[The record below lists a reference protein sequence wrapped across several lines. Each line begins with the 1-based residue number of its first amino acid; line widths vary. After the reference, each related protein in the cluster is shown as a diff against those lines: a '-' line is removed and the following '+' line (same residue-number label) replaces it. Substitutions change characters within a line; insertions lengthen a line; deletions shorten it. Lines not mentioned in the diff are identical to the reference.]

1 MTAAISPSVGI
12 AATVPIL
19 HIEPFWSGRESA
31 LLDVIGRFHP
41 GADGNFTP
49 HFNEAALRASLIDA
63 VPSLAELS
71 ARAINLLET
80 GYPALILSGIADAAN
95 GVDSRQA
102 RARLYALAL
111 AFGYPT
117 PSDQQS
123 GCLLWSVRAKPA
135 PVGRSATYS
144 EHQLEADLHSDSQY
158 YPEPERI
165 GILYAVR
172 SAGCGGGRSILC
184 DGPAIRSA
192 LRSTKQ
198 GREALALLHE
208 PIFPFPM
215 YDPFFAT
222 TNWES
227 AAGPVP
233 VVRRAILAEEPGPQ
247 IRFRR
252 DVIAAG
258 FALAPSDSDQAA
270 KRALAVLD
278 SAIAQAPKREL
289 LIPDGSALLWDNY
302 ATLHGRTA
310 FSDPE
315 RHLLRVRIST
325 RSVAEQVSSFDAA
338 NLIGSARPD
347 R

>member
-1 MTAAISPSVGI
+1 MSSSVQGDAIM
-12 AATVPIL
+12 PIL
-19 HIEPFWSGRESA
+19 HVEPFWSGRESA
-31 LLDVIGRFHP
+31 LLDVIGSFHP
-41 GADGNFTP
+41 GTDQDFRP
-49 HFNEAALRASLIDA
+49 HFNEAALRASLLDA
-63 VPSLAELS
+63 VPGLDELS
-71 ARAINLLET
+71 ARAIDLLET
-80 GYPALILSGIADAAN
+80 SYPSLLLSGVADAVIGA
-95 GVDSRQA
+95 DSRQA

-117 PSDQQS
+117 PSDQRS

-144 EHQLEADLHSDSQY
+144 EHREEADLHSDSQY

-172 SAGCGGGRSILC
+172 AAGCGGGRSILC
-184 DGPAIRSA
+184 DGPAICNV
-192 LRSTKQ
+192 LGSTEK

-222 TNWES
+222 TNWE
-227 AAGPVP
+227 ATAGPVP
-233 VVRRAILAEEPGPQ
+233 VVRRAILAEGPGPK

-252 DVIAAG
+252 DVIATG

-270 KRALAVLD
+270 MFALAGLD
-278 SAIAQAPKREL
+278 SAIAQAPKREF
-289 LIPDGSALLWDNY
+289 LIPDGSALLWDNHV
-302 ATLHGRTA
+302 TLHGRTA

-325 RSVAEQVSSFDAA
+325 RSVAEQVSSFDEA
-338 NLIGSARPD
+338 NLIGSARPK